1 MLNYLKLGGAALIVA
16 ALLYGGWAANGWRIR
31 AAEAAVLKHE
41 LRAELQRRVR
51 ADADRLSLQVKL
63 SEAEAR
69 IGTGVRIVTKTV
81 RQYVKDV
88 PDCRISRPVSDGLRS
103 LRAGVMPTA
112 PAQPATGRGA
122 AGLH

>member
-1 MLNYLKLGGAALIVA
+1 MWLYTKAVIIAALSIALIV
-16 ALLYGGWAANGWRIR
+16 GGWKAATWRLEAK
-31 AAEAAVLKHE
+31 AAEVLRLE
-41 LRAELQRRVR
+41 LRAELERRVR

-88 PDCRISRPVSDGLRS
+88 PDCRIAAPTSNGLRD
-103 LRAGVMPTA
+103 LRAGIMPAAAT
-112 PAQPATGRGA
+112 QPATGRA
-122 AGLH
+122 AP

>member
-16 ALLYGGWAANGWRIR
+16 ALLYGGWVANGWRIR
-31 AAEAAVLKHE
+31 AAEAAVLKVE
-41 LRAELQRRVR
+41 LRNELQRRVR

-69 IGTGVRIVTKTV
+69 IGTRVRIVTKTV

-88 PDCRISRPVSDGLRS
+88 PDCRIHSPVSDGLRA
-103 LRAGVMPTA
+103 LRAGETILP
-112 PAQPATGRGA
+112 PAATQPANSRA
-122 AGLH
+122 AP